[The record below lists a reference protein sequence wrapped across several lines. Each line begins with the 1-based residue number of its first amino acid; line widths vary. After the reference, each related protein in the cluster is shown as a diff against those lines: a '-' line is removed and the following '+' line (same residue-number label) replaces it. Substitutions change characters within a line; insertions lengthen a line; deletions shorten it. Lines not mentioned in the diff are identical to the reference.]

1 MKILKLAV
9 NNLASIAGEHEID
22 FEQSPLS
29 HAGLIAITGKTGA
42 GKSTLLDAMCL
53 ALYNEIPRLRGAT
66 GSLKDTGGQDISIKD
81 SKNILRRGSVNGYAQ
96 LEFQALDGKRYAARW
111 DIKRARNKVDGNLK
125 VDRSVTCLDDQ
136 CVLTQRLSECTPLI
150 EQLVGLSF
158 EQFTRAVL
166 LAQSEVGAF
175 LKAKDSERA
184 DLLEYLTNS
193 HIFSLV
199 SQKAAEKNSEIKQ
212 QRSELENLIGH
223 IEMLSEEEL
232 SVLHQQHT
240 EQKLKLQDLVQ
251 SEKLLE
257 NERKWHLEQHK
268 LHADVQAKK
277 EVYEVQLDAVNKLG
291 SQQQL
296 LQQLDHFQ
304 AIREQFVQY
313 NRLLPQKQ
321 QLLKQQAEF
330 KPHFESLKQQVALE
344 QQALSALEQQQHS
357 YLQHIENIKPHLQ
370 AGLKLDHAI
379 QTISEQYKKL
389 STEQNAFE
397 IQRLQPLQQ
406 QLAAQQTAL
415 QHTQT
420 QQRQVSNLL
429 TQTATLSV
437 FDAEPHSVVQRLQNF
452 LSRQEQLHAQY
463 PTQQHQPLELLAQN
477 IADLHA
483 QCQALTER
491 YQNLSALEQKHISQ
505 QKNYQQQQ
513 QQLLQFDL
521 VQQKLAQILQ
531 QQQQLTQLEQ
541 QLSQQQELLAPLQHS
556 IQQDEHNIGI
566 EQQQLEQLEKILQQQ
581 RLLHNQS
588 VQELRLQLKPDEPCM
603 VCGSEH
609 HPFAENN
616 HELLEQGLVQLQEKQ
631 LQQAKQQ
638 LLTLQKAQQNKQVQ
652 LGQLNATIEQL
663 QQQITQSNVQ
673 MQQQNTALRHALTQL
688 NVQIAEQAS
697 FEQISTQLSQQYN
710 SLQQQIQQQ
719 QAEEQQLQSDLQQWR
734 SSQQQLQ
741 QLQFILQQRQQ
752 LAQLLE
758 TVTHPLK
765 IELAHES
772 SESWSI
778 EILGQLQKRIE
789 YLQQQKQIEME
800 LEQKRQQLEKTQYQY
815 DLEQQNFVALNNQL
829 TELVEHGKT
838 LRQQLA
844 DLTLQYAGQSY
855 RIAAEW
861 RDAIDQQTQ
870 ILSQNIAK
878 QAQRFKEA
886 DHQLNQANLK
896 RQDLIT
902 QLQQV
907 SAQIEHTE
915 HRTQNWQLSQP
926 QVTAAQIE
934 HWLAIDL
941 ATHQQIRHD
950 INTQLQLLE
959 NAKTAWQLLEEQYQA
974 HLQQQPEDS
983 FEVLEQKLSELQ
995 PNKTLLQDG
1004 VNDIAAKLKINSN
1017 SQTTFAKYQ
1026 TQIEK
1031 IKAEEYRWGRI
1042 YDLIGHKEGTK
1053 FQKIAQEYHLDI
1065 LVEYANQQL
1074 QPLAPRYQL
1083 HRIAN
1088 SLSLAI
1094 IDLDMNNEVRPVLS
1108 LSGGETFLV
1117 SLALALAIANMA
1129 AGSMKLE
1136 SLFIDEGFGTL
1147 DPASLHMVMNAL
1159 DHLQNQGRKVVL
1171 ISHIQEMHERI
1182 PVQIQVQPVGAGASR
1197 IEIVG

>member
-150 EQLVGLSF
+150 EQLIGLSF

-232 SVLHQQHT
+232 SVLHQQQT
-240 EQKLKLQDLVQ
+240 EQNLKLQTLIQ

-268 LHADVQAKK
+268 LYADVQAKK

-330 KPHFESLKQQVALE
+330 EPHFESLKQQVAFE
-344 QQALSALEQQQHS
+344 QQELSALEQQQHS
-357 YLQHIENIKPHLQ
+357 YVQHIENIKPHLQ

-415 QHTQT
+415 QHAQT
-420 QQRQVSNLL
+420 QQLQVSNLL

-437 FDAEPHSVVQRLQNF
+437 FDAEPHSIVQRLQDF

-463 PTQQHQPLELLAQN
+463 PTQQHQQLTLLEQD

-483 QCQALTER
+483 QCQTFTER

-505 QKNYQQQQ
+505 QKTYQQQQ

-521 VQQKLAQILQ
+521 VQQKLTQILQ

-541 QLSQQQELLAPLQHS
+541 QLAQQQELLAPLQHS

-616 HELLEQGLVQLQEKQ
+616 HELLEQGLAQLQEKQ

-638 LLTLQKAQQNKQVQ
+638 LLSLQKAQQNKQVQ
-652 LGQLNATIEQL
+652 LGQFNATIEQL

-688 NVQIAEQAS
+688 NVQIAEQAT

-710 SLQQQIQQQ
+710 SLQQKIQQQ
-719 QAEEQQLQSDLQQWR
+719 QAEEQQLQSDLKQWR

-765 IELAHES
+765 IEIAHES
-772 SESWSI
+772 SASWSV

-844 DLTLQYAGQSY
+844 DLTLQHAGQSY

-861 RDAIDQQTQ
+861 RDVIDQQTQ
-870 ILSQNIAK
+870 ILSQKIAK

-886 DHQLNQANLK
+886 DNQLNQANLK

-907 SAQIEHTE
+907 SAQIEQTE
-915 HRTQNWQLSQP
+915 HHTQNWQLSQP
-926 QVTAAQIE
+926 HVTAVQIE
-934 HWLAIDL
+934 QWLAIDL

-959 NAKTAWQLLEEQYQA
+959 NAKTAWQLLEEQYRV

-983 FEVLEQKLSELQ
+983 FEVLEQRLSELQ
-995 PNKTLLQDG
+995 LNKTLLQDG
-1004 VNDIAAKLKINSN
+1004 INDIAAKLKINSN